1 MKEILGSITSALKPD
16 ARVIRGM
23 ILRTVI
29 LLSVLLLA
37 SLTASLG
44 FAFLVWS
51 LFLYLGTMFEPHVAA
66 LISGGIAI
74 LVAVVLIGAALLV
87 MGFLNG
93 SKKKRKAV
101 SAAAS
106 AEGASG
112 SGASE
117 IDLALALV
125 RQYPLESGLTAA
137 VVGFIAGSS
146 PDARKT
152 MAEFLMTYKGSS
164 PNR

>member
-1 MKEILGSITSALKPD
+1 LKEILGSITNALKPD

-93 SKKKRKAV
+93 NGRKRKTAP
-101 SAAAS
+101 SAAS
-106 AEGASG
+106 GEGASG
-112 SGASE
+112 ASE
-117 IDLALALV
+117 VDLALALV

-164 PNR
+164 TNR

>member
-1 MKEILGSITSALKPD
+1 LKEILGSIASALKPD

-23 ILRTVI
+23 ILRAVV

-74 LVAVVLIGAALLV
+74 LVAAVLIGTALLV

-101 SAAAS
+101 SAAPAGGS
-106 AEGASG
+106 A
-112 SGASE
+112 GASE
-117 IDLALALV
+117 VDLALALV

-152 MAEFLMTYKGSS
+152 MAEFLMTYKGDGLH
-164 PNR
+164 R

>member
-74 LVAVVLIGAALLV
+74 FAAVVLIGAALLV

-93 SKKKRKAV
+93 GKKKRKAV
-101 SAAAS
+101 SAAP

-112 SGASE
+112 ASE
-117 IDLALALV
+117 GDLALALV

-152 MAEFLMTYKGSS
+152 MAEFLMTYKGSG

>member
-1 MKEILGSITSALKPD
+1 MKEILGSIVSALKPD

-23 ILRTVI
+23 ILRAVV

-74 LVAVVLIGAALLV
+74 LVAAALIGSALLV

-101 SAAAS
+101 SAAAPAGGS
-106 AEGASG
+106 A
-112 SGASE
+112 GASE
-117 IDLALALV
+117 VDLALALV

-137 VVGFIAGSS
+137 VVGIRAGSS

-152 MAEFLMTYKGSS
+152 MAEFLMTYKGSG

>member
-1 MKEILGSITSALKPD
+1 LKEILGSITSALKPD

-93 SKKKRKAV
+93 NGRKRKTAH
-101 SAAAS
+101 SAAS

-112 SGASE
+112 VSE
-117 IDLALALV
+117 VDLALALV

-152 MAEFLMTYKGSS
+152 MAELLMTYTYKGSG

>member
-1 MKEILGSITSALKPD
+1 LKEILGSITSALKPD

-93 SKKKRKAV
+93 GKKKGQKA
-101 SAAAS
+101 SYAAS
-106 AEGASG
+106 EEGPSG
-112 SGASE
+112 SGVSE
-117 IDLALALV
+117 VDLALALV

-152 MAEFLMTYKGSS
+152 MAEFLMTYKGSG

>member
-1 MKEILGSITSALKPD
+1 LKEILSSITNALKPD

-23 ILRTVI
+23 VLRAVI
-29 LLSVLLLA
+29 LLSVLVLA

-66 LISGGIAI
+66 LISGAIAI
-74 LVAVVLIGAALLV
+74 LLAVILVGAALLV

-93 SKKKRKAV
+93 SRKKRKVV
-101 SAAAS
+101 SAS
-106 AEGASG
+106 AEGP

-117 IDLALALV
+117 VDLALALV

-152 MAEFLMTYKGSS
+152 MAEFLMTYKGSG

>member
-16 ARVIRGM
+16 ARVVRGM
-23 ILRTVI
+23 ILRAVI
-29 LLSVLLLA
+29 LLSVLVLA

-93 SKKKRKAV
+93 SKKKGQKA
-101 SAAAS
+101 SYAAS
-106 AEGASG
+106 EETPSG
-112 SGASE
+112 SGVSE
-117 IDLALALV
+117 VDLALALV

>member
-1 MKEILGSITSALKPD
+1 MKEILGSITNALKPD

-93 SKKKRKAV
+93 SRKKKQTV
-101 SAAAS
+101 SSATS

-112 SGASE
+112 ASE
-117 IDLALALV
+117 VDLALALV

-152 MAEFLMTYKGSS
+152 MAEFLMTYTSKL
-164 PNR
+164 P

>member
-16 ARVIRGM
+16 ARVVRGM
-23 ILRTVI
+23 ILRAVI
-29 LLSVLLLA
+29 LLSVLVLA

-51 LFLYLGTMFEPHVAA
+51 LFLYLGTMFTPHVAA

-93 SKKKRKAV
+93 NRRKRRTV
-101 SAAAS
+101 SSAAP
-106 AEGASG
+106 AEGD

-117 IDLALALV
+117 VDLALALV

-152 MAEFLMTYKGSS
+152 MAEFLMTYTSKQ
-164 PNR
+164 P

>member
-93 SKKKRKAV
+93 NGRKRKTAH
-101 SAAAS
+101 SAAS

-112 SGASE
+112 VSE
-117 IDLALALV
+117 VDLALALV

-152 MAEFLMTYKGSS
+152 MAELLMTYTYKGSG

>member
-93 SKKKRKAV
+93 NGRKRKAAP
-101 SAAAS
+101 SAAS

-112 SGASE
+112 VSE
-117 IDLALALV
+117 VDLALALV

-146 PDARKT
+146 PDARRT
-152 MAEFLMTYKGSS
+152 IAELLMTYTYKGSG